1 MKKDKPQSSFVNI
14 GSSSLLIIFL
24 ILSLV
29 TFAVLSLS
37 GAKSDYTFSEKL
49 ASHKTEYYK
58 ASNKAEK
65 ILKEIDET
73 LAACA
78 GTDSASYL
86 AAVEQALNEKEI
98 KGISLS
104 FESGCIS
111 YAVPM
116 SDDQELHVK
125 LEVTNPAQ
133 SDTYYIIKAW
143 QVVSSAAWDGDQ
155 SIKLIP
161 MGE

>member
-78 GTDSASYL
+78 GTDSDSYL
-86 AAVEQALNEKEI
+86 AAVSRGMDGNRL
-98 KGISLS
+98 
-104 FESGCIS
+104 
-111 YAVPM
+111 AVPVNRAFI
-116 SDDQELHVK
+116 Q
-125 LEVTNPAQ
+125 
-133 SDTYYIIKAW
+133 
-143 QVVSSAAWDGDQ
+143 
-155 SIKLIP
+155 
-161 MGE
+161 